1 MGHLWLAVV
10 VPYNRLKT
18 FVCLGGR
25 LLSQNCGRV
34 ECPSAF
40 AGLISAGFCPQALL
54 SSGFIAQWERMCS
67 GELLPMPPIV
77 IDLRQTDDSRDVV
90 HRAVQT
96 LAEGGLVVFPTET
109 VYGIGAS
116 ARNTSGIQKLTNVK
130 ERSQD
135 SPFTLAIKSAEEAF
149 DYVPQ
154 MGRMAER
161 LARRCWPGPITLVVG
176 PENGEAK
183 RGEPSGLIRQLP
195 ESVRQAVAPNGT
207 VGLRVPAHDVVLDV
221 LRMLAGPIALTSAN
235 RSGQPAAVSAEQA
248 IEFLGDSVD
257 LVLDDGRSRY
267 GQPST
272 VIRATGGEYHCLR
285 EGVVGRSALDRL
297 SSMIVLLVC
306 TGNTCR
312 SPMAEVMMRQLLA
325 KKLGCSEAELDQQG
339 KIVTS
344 AGIAAAAGYGPS
356 HEAVAVMKEK
366 GLDLSQHES
375 QPLTDKLVRHADVI
389 LTMTEGHRNAI
400 LRRWPEASARVLTL
414 RPDGK
419 DIRDP
424 IGGSTNVYRECAE
437 EVQTALQQ
445 RLEEIEVK

>member
-1 MGHLWLAVV
+1 
-10 VPYNRLKT
+10 
-18 FVCLGGR
+18 
-25 LLSQNCGRV
+25 
-34 ECPSAF
+34 
-40 AGLISAGFCPQALL
+40 
-54 SSGFIAQWERMCS
+54 
-67 GELLPMPPIV
+67 MPPIV

-109 VYGIGAS
+109 VYGLGAS
-116 ARNTSGIQKLTNVK
+116 ARSAAGVQKLIEAK
-130 ERSQD
+130 GRSQNA
-135 SPFTLAIKSAEEAF
+135 PFTLAIKSAEEAF

-154 MGRMAER
+154 LGRLAER

-176 PENGEAK
+176 PENGAAGSEE
-183 RGEPSGLIRQLP
+183 GNGLIHQLP
-195 ESVRQAVAPNGT
+195 KSVQQVVAPNGT

-235 RSGQPAAVSAEQA
+235 RSGQPAAVTAEQVV
-248 IEFLGDSVD
+248 EFLGDSVD
-257 LVLDDGRSRY
+257 LVIDDGRSRY

-285 EGVVGRSALDRL
+285 EGVVGQLAIDRL

-312 SPMAEVMMRQLLA
+312 SPMAEVIMRQLVA
-325 KKLGCSEAELDQQG
+325 EKLGCSEADLDQQG
-339 KIVTS
+339 TIITS
-344 AGIAAAAGYGPS
+344 AGIAAAAGCGPS
-356 HEAVAVMKEK
+356 HEAVVVMKEK
-366 GLDLSQHES
+366 GIDLSKHES

-389 LTMTEGHRNAI
+389 LTMTEGHRSAI
-400 LRRWPEASARVLTL
+400 LRRWPDASTRLLTL

-424 IGGSTNVYRECAE
+424 IGASTNVYRECAE
-437 EVQTALQQ
+437 EVQTALRQ
-445 RLEEIEVK
+445 RLDEIEFK